1 MIMEGKFAFVDLET
15 TGSSPSRGRV
25 IEVAIVRV
33 EDGAVIDRWSSLVN
47 PGVPIPSFI
56 QGFTGINQD
65 MLIDKPIFEELA
77 EEILEKLEGYTF
89 VAHNVKFDFNFL
101 KHEFARCGYKFRM
114 KDMVCTVKMSR
125 FLYSDYKKHNLDA
138 IAGRFNL
145 EAITDRHRALGDAD
159 LLYQFWLKVAKDFKQ
174 EEIDKALNNQKG
186 KTRIPSQIDNEEFE
200 KLPERPGVYLF
211 YGVDK
216 DRPIYIGKSKNIKSR
231 VLSHFTENY
240 NSFRKTRMVKQIRRI
255 EYLPKAGE
263 LSALLT
269 EADLVKKHLPI
280 FNKKLRKQKILYGLR
295 LEQKDLTSGILKPR
309 IVKMINP
316 DEEMLTDCYGPFRSK
331 AEIDAFLERIVA
343 EYKLCRLML
352 GIESERRKDG
362 VCFNFEM
369 EKCLGT
375 CNELSSTNVDQHNTI
390 LKKALE
396 KKQYQRWPFEGTICI
411 MEKCK
416 HSRKK
421 EFHLVKNWCL
431 LGSFNSKK
439 SMQSFLANGDFDI
452 NFDLDKYNLLRG
464 YMKRD
469 NTTYELVEK

>member
-1 MIMEGKFAFVDLET
+1 MEGKFAFVDLET
-15 TGSSPSRGRV
+15 TGSSPSRGKV

-33 EDGAVIDRWSSLVN
+33 ENGEVIDRWSSLVN

-56 QGFTGINQD
+56 QGFTGINEE
-65 MLIDKPIFEELA
+65 MLIDQPIFEELA
-77 EEILEKLEGYTF
+77 ETILEKLDGYTF

-125 FLYSDYKKHNLDA
+125 FLYNEFKKHNLDA
-138 IAGRFNL
+138 IAGRLNL

-159 LLYQFWLKVAKDFKQ
+159 LLYQFWLKAFDDFGQ
-174 EEIDKALNNQKG
+174 EEIDKAVNNQKG

-211 YGVDK
+211 YGVDN
-216 DRPIYIGKSKNIKSR
+216 DRPIYIGKSKNIKNR
-231 VLSHFTENY
+231 VLSHFTDNY
-240 NSFRKTRMVKQIRRI
+240 NSFRKTRMVKQIKRI

-280 FNKKLRKQKILYGLR
+280 FNKKLRKQKILYGIR
-295 LEQKDLTSGILKPR
+295 LEQKDLTSGILTPR

-316 DEEMLTDCYGPFRSK
+316 DEEMLMDCYGPFRSK
-331 AEIDAFLERIVA
+331 AEIESLLERIVA
-343 EYKLCRLML
+343 EYKLCRIML

-362 VCFNFEM
+362 ICFNLELG
-369 EKCLGT
+369 KCIGT
-375 CNELSSTNVDQHNTI
+375 CDDLTSKKIDDHNTL

-396 KKQYQRWPFEGTICI
+396 KKQYQKWPFEDMICI
-411 MEKCK
+411 TENCK
-416 HSRKK
+416 VSRKK

-431 LGSFNSKK
+431 VGSFNSKK
-439 SMQSFLANGDFDI
+439 AMNKFLLDGDFDT
-452 NFDLDKYNLLRG
+452 NFDLDKYNVLRG
-464 YMKRD
+464 YMKKGQA
-469 NTTYELVEK
+469 TYELVEN